1 MEPEMAELNSPG
13 IRACPKSAMNLEAL
27 ATHLELPDLWQ
38 QEAVR
43 ALKAGQDVVL
53 GAPTGAGKTFV
64 FELLVKSGA
73 LRGQAVYTVPTRAL
87 ANDKWRTWKA
97 AGWQVGIATGDL
109 AVDTEAPVVV
119 ATLETQRE
127 RFLSGEGPRLL
138 VIDEY
143 QMIGD
148 ARRGLNYELAIVL
161 SPPSTQLL
169 LMSGSVANGRDI
181 AEWMRGLGREVALV
195 ESSERPVPL
204 EDIPV
209 QSLTRA
215 APNSVKGFWPR
226 VAVSVLMS
234 DCAPLLIFAPQRRAA
249 EKIARQIS
257 AALPPAKPVP
267 LSAAQE
273 AALGPQLA
281 RMIRNRVAYH
291 HSGLTF
297 AQRAGII
304 EPLAKS
310 GQLRVIVATTGLAAG
325 INFSV
330 RSVLVSDTQYQ
341 DGLVQRELTPD
352 ELLQMYG
359 RAGRRGLDPVGYAL
373 CVEDGPRLSDARAK
387 ILRRTNRVDWPTIL
401 RVMDAAGRR
410 GESPFQAAA
419 ELTERLFSPKA
430 IGLGFSAGE
439 SPETLDP
446 THLSGQTLFGIDP
459 GYREIRNAAGEWER
473 ESPDAIGT
481 VDLRDALVWTA
492 KWGWQPA
499 LRTGIHMQELARPL
513 GRLCKILEGDAT
525 IYGAE
530 IQLARLDGTGKA
542 WLNKRWRQLAPPRR
556 RLEAF
561 DPADLIPWTSDAIK
575 ALAPGASLRDLT
587 IRDGFLHAIADLG
600 GLKVQ
605 ACRDRS
611 GAWLID
617 PERRAVRVRF
627 DTVYLNEASG
637 EAMEP
642 QPGSAAHAW
651 RQLGLIEANGRPTLR
666 GLIFSYFHQGE
677 GLAIAAALEDDTYP
691 VDDLVA
697 HLVNLRAGYRFE
709 SDTRQDTPS
718 ERLGLACR
726 QAFGTADFPG
736 YLRLGVPPTHGEGA
750 AEVVAEFLAGRQR
763 DRNEETCE
771 FGRGDV
777 ERALTEWL
785 SLLRHVAHAPD
796 APCPR
801 WNELRLAAAKVANA
815 HQPRQKS
822 MLRLPEFEPHF
833 LRQPVQHR
841 LVRV

>member
-1 MEPEMAELNSPG
+1 
-13 IRACPKSAMNLEAL
+13 MNLEAL
-27 ATHLELPDLWQ
+27 ASHLELPDLWQ

-43 ALKAGQDVVL
+43 SLKAGQDVVL

-97 AGWQVGIATGDL
+97 AGWRVGIATGDL
-109 AVDTEAPVVV
+109 AVDTDAPVVV

-127 RFLSGEGPRLL
+127 RFLSGDGPRLL

-169 LMSGSVANGRDI
+169 LMSGSVANGHDI
-181 AEWMRGLGREVALV
+181 AAWMRGLGRDVVHV
-195 ESSERPVPL
+195 EHRERPVPL

-215 APNSVKGFWPR
+215 APNSIKGFWPR

-234 DCAPLLIFAPQRRAA
+234 DCAPLLIFAPQRKAA

-257 AALPPAKPVP
+257 AALPQGKPVP

-273 AALGPQLA
+273 AALGPQLSK
-281 RMIRNRVAYH
+281 MIRNRVAYH

-341 DGLVQRELTPD
+341 DGLFQRELTPD

-359 RAGRRGLDPVGYAL
+359 RAGRRGLDEVGYAL
-373 CVEDGPRLSDARAK
+373 CIENGPRLSDARPK
-387 ILRRTNRVDWPTIL
+387 TLRRANRVDWPTLL
-401 RVMDAAGRR
+401 RVMEAAGRR
-410 GESPFQAAA
+410 GDSPFQAAA
-419 ELTERLFSPKA
+419 ELTERLFSPRA
-430 IGLGFSAGE
+430 IGLGFTAGD
-439 SPETLDP
+439 DP
-446 THLSGQTLFGIDP
+446 APDNGLPLSGQTLFGIDP
-459 GYREIRNAAGEWER
+459 GYREIRNAAEEWER
-473 ESPDAIGT
+473 ESPDAVGT
-481 VDLRDALVWTA
+481 VQLREALAWTG
-492 KWGWQPA
+492 KRGWQPA
-499 LRTGIHMQELARPL
+499 LRTGAYMQELARPI
-513 GRLCKILEGDAT
+513 GRLCKIPESDGS

-530 IQLARLDGTGKA
+530 IQLAKLDEAGKA
-542 WLNKRWRQLAPPRR
+542 WLTKRWRSVAPPRR

-561 DPADLIPWTSDAIK
+561 DPADLIPWVTDAVQG
-575 ALAPGASLRDLT
+575 LAPGAALRDLT
-587 IRDGFLHAIADLG
+587 VRDGFLHAIVDLG
-600 GLKVQ
+600 ALKVQ

-617 PERRAVRVRF
+617 PERRSVRVRF
-627 DTVYLNEASG
+627 ATGYLNEASG
-637 EAMEP
+637 ESMQP

-677 GLAIAAALEDDTYP
+677 GLAIAAALEDETYP
-691 VDDLVA
+691 VKDIIT

-709 SDTRQDTPS
+709 SDARQDTPS

-726 QAFGTADFPG
+726 QAYGTAEFPG
-736 YLRLGVPPTHGEGA
+736 YLRLGVPPTYGEGA
-750 AEVVAEFLAGRQR
+750 AEVVEAFLAGRHR
-763 DRNEETCE
+763 DRDEEQAE
-771 FGRGDV
+771 FGRGDI

-785 SLLRHVAHAPD
+785 SLLRHIAHAPD
-796 APCPR
+796 APWPR
-801 WNELRLAAAKVANA
+801 WNELRQAASTVAHG

-822 MLRLPEFEPHF
+822 MLQLPEFESHF
-833 LRQPVQHR
+833 LRQPVLHR
-841 LVRV
+841 LGRI

>member
-1 MEPEMAELNSPG
+1 MG
-13 IRACPKSAMNLEAL
+13 AMNLEAL
-27 ATHLELPDLWQ
+27 ASHLELPDLWQ

-43 ALKAGQDVVL
+43 ALKAGRDVVL

-73 LRGQAVYTVPTRAL
+73 LRGQAIYTVPTRAL
-87 ANDKWRTWKA
+87 ANDKWRSWKA
-97 AGWQVGIATGDL
+97 EGWRVGIATGDL
-109 AVDTEAPVVV
+109 AVDTDAPVVV

-169 LMSGSVANGRDI
+169 LMSGSVANGNDI
-181 AEWMRGLGREVALV
+181 AAWMRGLGRDVALV
-195 ESSERPVPL
+195 EHKERPVPL

-215 APNSVKGFWPR
+215 APSSIKGFWPR

-234 DCAPLLIFAPQRRAA
+234 DCAPLLIFAPQRKAA

-257 AALPPAKPVP
+257 TALPQGKPVP

-281 RMIRNRVAYH
+281 KMVRNRVAYH

-341 DGLVQRELTPD
+341 DGVFQRELTPD

-359 RAGRRGLDPVGYAL
+359 RAGRRGLDEVGYAL
-373 CVEDGPRLSDARAK
+373 CIENGPRLSDARPK
-387 ILRRTNRVDWPTIL
+387 ILRRASRVDWPTLL
-401 RVMDAAGRR
+401 RVMEAAGRR

-419 ELTERLFSPKA
+419 ELTERLFSPRA
-430 IGLGFSAGE
+430 IGLGFTAE
-439 SPETLDP
+439 ERPELADALP
-446 THLSGQTLFGIDP
+446 LSGQALFGIDP
-459 GYREIRNAAGEWER
+459 GYREILNAAGEWER
-473 ESPDAIGT
+473 ESPDAAGT
-481 VDLRDALVWTA
+481 VELRSALAWTG
-492 KWGWQPA
+492 KRGWQPA
-499 LRTGIHMQELARPL
+499 LRTGQYMQERARPI
-513 GRLCKILEGDAT
+513 GRLCKIPESDGS

-530 IQLARLDGTGKA
+530 IQLARLDEAGKA
-542 WLNKRWRQLAPPRR
+542 CLTKRWRSVAPPRR
-556 RLEAF
+556 RLESF
-561 DPADLIPWTSDAIK
+561 DPADLIPWVTNAVQE
-575 ALAPGASLRDLT
+575 LAAGATLRDLT
-587 IRDGFLHAIADLG
+587 VRDGFLHAIVDLG
-600 GLKVQ
+600 GLKVP

-617 PERRAVRVRF
+617 PERRSVRVRF
-627 DTVYLNEASG
+627 DTGYVDEISG
-637 EAMEP
+637 EAIEP

-666 GLIFSYFHQGE
+666 GQIFSYFHQGE
-677 GLAIAAALEDDTYP
+677 GLAIAAALEDETYP
-691 VDDLVA
+691 VDDIVA
-697 HLVNLRAGYRFE
+697 HLVNLRAGHRFE
-709 SDTRQDTPS
+709 SDAMQDTPS

-726 QAFGTADFPG
+726 QAYGTAEFPG
-736 YLRLGVPPTHGEGA
+736 YLRLGVPATYGEGA
-750 AEVVAEFLAGRQR
+750 AEVVAEFLAGRHR
-763 DRNEETCE
+763 DRDEERSE

-777 ERALTEWL
+777 ERALVEWL
-785 SLLRHVAHAPD
+785 SLLRHIAHAPD
-796 APCPR
+796 APSAR
-801 WNELRLAAAKVANA
+801 WNELRQAAATVANR

-822 MLRLPEFEPHF
+822 MLQLPEFEAHF

-841 LVRV
+841 LSRV

>member
-1 MEPEMAELNSPG
+1 
-13 IRACPKSAMNLEAL
+13 MNLEAL

-43 ALKAGQDVVL
+43 ALKSGHDVVL
-53 GAPTGAGKTFV
+53 GAPTGAGKTYV

-97 AGWQVGIATGDL
+97 AGWRVGIATGDL
-109 AVDTEAPVVV
+109 AVDTDAPVLV

-169 LMSGSVANGRDI
+169 LMSGSVANAADI
-181 AEWMRGLGREVALV
+181 VAWMRGLGREVTLV
-195 ESSERPVPL
+195 EHKDRPVPL
-204 EDIPV
+204 EDVPV

-215 APNSVKGFWPR
+215 APSSIKGFWPR
-226 VAVSVLMS
+226 VAISVLMS

-257 AALPPAKPVP
+257 GALPPAKPVP

-273 AALGPQLA
+273 AALGPQLTK
-281 RMIRNRVAYH
+281 MVRNRVAYH

-341 DGLVQRELTPD
+341 DGVFQRQLTPD

-359 RAGRRGLDPVGYAL
+359 RAGRRGLDEIGYAL
-373 CVEDGPRLSDARAK
+373 CIENGPRLGDARPK
-387 ILRRTNRVDWPTIL
+387 ILRRASRVDWPTLL
-401 RVMDAAGRR
+401 RVMEAASRR
-410 GESPFQAAA
+410 AESPFQAAA
-419 ELTERLFSPKA
+419 ELTERLFSPRA
-430 IGLGFSAGE
+430 IGLGFSAE
-439 SPETLDP
+439 ERPDP
-446 THLSGQTLFGIDP
+446 SDSLPFSGQALFGIDP
-459 GYREIRNAAGEWER
+459 GYREILNANGEWER
-473 ESPDAIGT
+473 ESPDSVGT
-481 VDLRDALVWTA
+481 VELRQALAWTG
-492 KWGWQPA
+492 KRGWQPA
-499 LRTGIHMQELARPL
+499 LQTGPYMQERARPI
-513 GRLCKILEGDAT
+513 GRLCKIPESDGT

-530 IQLARLDGTGKA
+530 IPLAKLDETGKA
-542 WLNKRWRQLAPPRR
+542 VLTKRWRSLAPPRR
-556 RLEAF
+556 RAEAF
-561 DPADLIPWTSDAIK
+561 DPADLIPWVTDAIH
-575 ALAPGASLRDLT
+575 AAVPGAALRDLS
-587 IRDGFLHAIADLG
+587 IREGFLHAIVDLG
-600 GLKVQ
+600 GILVQ

-617 PERRAVRVRF
+617 PERRSVRVRF
-627 DTVYLNEASG
+627 DTGYVDETSG
-637 EAMEP
+637 QAIDP

-691 VDDLVA
+691 IEDIVA

-709 SDTRQDTPS
+709 SDALQDTPS

-726 QAFGTADFPG
+726 QAYGTAEYPG
-736 YLRLGVPPTHGEGA
+736 YLRLGVPPTYGEGA
-750 AEVVAEFLAGRQR
+750 AEVVAEFLAGRTR
-763 DRNEETCE
+763 DRDDENAE

-777 ERALTEWL
+777 ERALIEWL
-785 SLLRHVAHAPD
+785 SLLRHIAHAPD
-796 APCPR
+796 APSER
-801 WNELRLAAAKVANA
+801 WNQLRRAAAEIANR

-822 MLRLPEFEPHF
+822 MLQLPEFDAHF

-841 LVRV
+841 LGRV